1 LEPHH
6 EARVATNHRCT
17 CCLGLG
23 GLLQLGVGSCGEVG
37 SYQMNQLLQIVFLWI
52 WKKQITENGWMV
64 TGWYICI
71 YIYRYI
77 IWLYIYISVYIYIFL
92 YIYMYMY
99 MYIYNIYICICT

>member
-1 LEPHH
+1 MSLNPPPSPGSGFRGFRSTIGAGDGGQHGQGAEDHWELGALPGQGLEPHH

-52 WKKQITENGWMV
+52 
-64 TGWYICI
+64 
-71 YIYRYI
+71 
-77 IWLYIYISVYIYIFL
+77 
-92 YIYMYMY
+92 
-99 MYIYNIYICICT
+99 